1 MLITEEQWVRANSNL
16 RKRGRG
22 RGEQGRKIQ
31 ALFRTRML
39 CPKCGKPMSVML
51 RKKGS
56 NRVYYY
62 CRAHYCPWLRDPCTY
77 NHFVPGSWDNEVWE
91 EICTMLSSDTWLEQQ
106 LTTELS
112 QSTDLEKLI
121 RLEQLKLS
129 QAELRITKVQDGWE
143 KGFYTPEEVQ
153 NKLTEHRKAIATAES
168 EIVGLREQ
176 MSNRGLSVSEAELL
190 RQELKELRER
200 NLQESTFDER
210 VDLVAKHG
218 IKVNPTEDLKYNK
231 KYCQL
236 YHAK

>member
-1 MLITEEQWVRANSNL
+1 MDISRSGLYYYGARYYDSIIGRFISADMVAQDFMTPQTLNRYSYVLNNPL
-16 RKRGRG
+16 RYVDPSGN
-22 RGEQGRKIQ
+22 
-31 ALFRTRML
+31 TV
-39 CPKCGKPMSVML
+39 SVIERCVPL
-51 RKKGS
+51 
-56 NRVYYY
+56 YYY

-153 NKLTEHRKAIATAES
+153 TKLTEHREAIAKAET
-168 EIVGLREQ
+168 EIGRLRGQ
-176 MSNRGLSVSEAELL
+176 MLNRILSVFDAELL
-190 RQELKELRER
+190 RQELKELR
-200 NLQESTFDER
+200 N
-210 VDLVAKHG
+210 
-218 IKVNPTEDLKYNK
+218 
-231 KYCQL
+231 
-236 YHAK
+236 